1 MNYGYVE
8 MCLGF
13 SFDDTTNDV
22 VALVSETQESVT
34 IEYEVLHNDS
44 KRGERISA
52 KIYFDEDFEVDVNS
66 FIAVIDYVDL
76 GIISRGKLDE
86 VATALENSGV
96 KVRLNEFKPYPKE
109 MLKTDSRRPTRDFTE
124 SATTISLEQKRKV
137 RSRNQY

>member
-22 VALVSETQESVT
+22 VALVSETQESIT

-52 KIYFDEDFEVDVNS
+52 KIYFDEDFED
-66 FIAVIDYVDL
+66 
-76 GIISRGKLDE
+76 
-86 VATALENSGV
+86 
-96 KVRLNEFKPYPKE
+96 
-109 MLKTDSRRPTRDFTE
+109 
-124 SATTISLEQKRKV
+124 
-137 RSRNQY
+137 